1 MIQIGGFIPQ
11 GWIGDLSPI
20 LTPVEQFSFA
30 RRVARKLDTLGF
42 DSGWV
47 FDHFHPVNSSTP
59 TTQSVF
65 ECWTTLAAIAENT
78 QNLRLGQMVT
88 CNSYRQPAFL
98 AKIAANLDV
107 ISNGRLEFGIG
118 AGWYQEEYLG
128 YGYPFPKDSVRI
140 GMLGEAVQIILK
152 MWNEESVD
160 FEGKY
165 YQLKGG
171 FNSPKPVQRPHP
183 PITIGGEGPKLT
195 LRLVAQYADRSNVFG
210 GPEDIKSKLEILRK
224 HCEDVGRPFEKIQHS
239 TNPSLVLGED
249 EKEVEELLKKSY
261 GIYRKPD
268 ETLEQYARRERAGGR
283 VGTPEEILPT
293 LERFVAAGISYFVFN
308 FRFALHFEDPERP
321 LALFARSLMPSLRK
335 MEATIPS

>member
-1 MIQIGGFIPQ
+1 MIQIGSFIPQ
-11 GWIGDLSPI
+11 GWIGDLSPS
-20 LTPVEQFSFA
+20 LTPLQQFSFA
-30 RRVARKLDTLGF
+30 RRVAKRLDTLGF

-59 TTQSVF
+59 ATQSVF

-88 CNSYRQPAFL
+88 CNSYRQPSFL

-118 AGWYQEEYLG
+118 AGWYQEEYVG
-128 YGYPFPKDSVRI
+128 YGYPFPKDSFRI

-160 FEGKY
+160 FDGKY

-195 LRLVAQYADRSNVFG
+195 LRLVAQYADRSNLFG
-210 GPEDIKSKLEILRK
+210 GPEDIKRKLEILRK
-224 HCEDVGRPFEKIQHS
+224 HCEDVQRPFEEIQHS
-239 TNPSLVLGED
+239 TNPSLLLGED

-261 GIYRKPD
+261 GMYRKPD
-268 ETLEQYARRERAGGR
+268 ETLEQYVKRERAGGR

>member
-1 MIQIGGFIPQ
+1 
-11 GWIGDLSPI
+11 
-20 LTPVEQFSFA
+20 
-30 RRVARKLDTLGF
+30 
-42 DSGWV
+42 
-47 FDHFHPVNSSTP
+47 
-59 TTQSVF
+59 
-65 ECWTTLAAIAENT
+65 
-78 QNLRLGQMVT
+78 MVT

-118 AGWYQEEYLG
+118 AGWYQEEYVG

-160 FEGKY
+160 FDGKY
-165 YQLKGG
+165 YQMKGG

-210 GPEDIKSKLEILRK
+210 GPDDIKRKLDILRK
-224 HCEDVGRPFEKIQHS
+224 HCEDVGRPFKTIQHS

-261 GIYRKPD
+261 GIYKKPD
-268 ETLEQYARRERAGGR
+268 ETLEQYVKRERSGGR

-293 LERFVAAGISYFVFN
+293 LERYVSAGISYFVFN
-308 FRFALHFEDPERP
+308 FRFALHFDDPERP
-321 LALFARSLMPSLRK
+321 LALFARSLMPALRK